1 MSRDAEAS
9 SVPRGTRLPKVGH
22 LPITPAD
29 KVRLKW
35 LRTQQLPEMKSTE
48 ALRFPA
54 SSPLSQASRISPTQ
68 RLLPQR
74 RHFSSDACGPRGPGL
89 DHTPTALPPQVANPG
104 LPPSYRRRGPWT
116 GVSKDRQPR
125 FAEKGS
131 KVKESFQSLPFLG
144 SNPCW
149 ALLDAILNGLCTD
162 VMNMAAVS

>member
-9 SVPRGTRLPKVGH
+9 SVHRGTRLPKVSH

-29 KVRLKW
+29 KVRLKQ

-74 RHFSSDACGPRGPGL
+74 RHFSSDTCGPRGLGL
-89 DHTPTALPPQVANPG
+89 DHTP
-104 LPPSYRRRGPWT
+104 RGPT
-116 GVSKDRQPR
+116 PGGQPLPATILQAKGTLDRGQQGQTASFCREGKQGQRIISITSIPGQQP
-125 FAEKGS
+125 
-131 KVKESFQSLPFLG
+131 VLG
-144 SNPCW
+144 SPGCY
-149 ALLDAILNGLCTD
+149 
-162 VMNMAAVS
+162 S